1 MPGAGSAVPSENE
14 NKEKE
19 MSRANKMLKKELVTF
34 ARRAGGSFKTVAD
47 RSRIATQISARMM
60 ALNIQIRS
68 VSNIKTQHIVLY
80 IRSRQADNISKRT
93 LQNEMAAIRG
103 ILAAAGRPKLADPH
117 HEWLS
122 NHALGISGASRDGTK
137 IAISDERFSEALA
150 LARSKDE
157 GVAIAMRLSRY
168 LGLRTEETVQSAKSV
183 RTWQQAIIKGHDAV
197 RVVFGTKGGRPR
209 NTTIINKVETIK
221 AINDAAAYIKEHNG
235 KLIDSTGLKSAI
247 SRYRNITE
255 YAGLKGKI
263 SPHSLRY
270 AYAQDATKYYLAQG
284 YSQKEAEAMVSMDL
298 GHGDGRGQYV
308 ARVYNRT
315 SDE

>member
-1 MPGAGSAVPSENE
+1 
-14 NKEKE
+14 